1 MLSAA
6 PMRQAITQSADSSQ
20 SRKELPGPRGGA
32 ISHSSPVEGRRN
44 IQVLEKYLREAPNLI
59 LRSLGDGP
67 EDMLGLSYLVS
78 RMSPESNALLKGLLG
93 IEKLVK
99 LNSYRAGDE
108 VVGFDV
114 NGWVQHLVER
124 VEVKRLAG
132 GDVIEESVTPDQ
144 SALLSNAGEEHLLQA
159 AIELNQPAVWR
170 VVSDF
175 VSSDF
180 LRRGGHGQDDLLWMG
195 LVRGSRV
202 TDPTQVR
209 SAVRDLVEKVRTAAS
224 ENAIQLREK
233 IESRAHFSNRILPF
247 LIESVMEREFG
258 DDDRIVGQVVA
269 EMPDFAELIYERI
282 WTPRRLD
289 DVTDAAMK
297 EIFLGGS
304 LDNERRA
311 YLLFALPET
320 QARRLEGLM
329 SEGTMKK
336 IVLDMAARL
345 RTTADADKKASIR
358 NWVREFLEAVRVQ
371 SLAGR
376 IELKSN
382 IKAAPRQTVSE
393 VVDFGE
399 PERKAS

>member
-1 MLSAA
+1 M
-6 PMRQAITQSADSSQ
+6 
-20 SRKELPGPRGGA
+20 
-32 ISHSSPVEGRRN
+32 
-44 IQVLEKYLREAPNLI
+44 
-59 LRSLGDGP
+59 
-67 EDMLGLSYLVS
+67 
-78 RMSPESNALLKGLLG
+78 LG